1 MVVLGRVDMVHR
13 GKLSLWRFSFSFFPE
28 DFQQGSFFRFQF
40 QVIVNLSWNVVLN
53 NHSYKR

>member
-28 DFQQGSFFRFQF
+28 DFQQKISVPSHR
-40 QVIVNLSWNVVLN
+40 
-53 NHSYKR
+53 

>member
-28 DFQQGSFFRFQF
+28 DFQQGSIFFRFQF
-40 QVIVNLSWNVVLN
+40 QVIVNLSLSWNVVP
-53 NHSYKR
+53 